1 MYIYIHIYD
10 HIFDKTLK
18 KSKSSEQYDYLH
30 GKTAASFPHEF
41 FLKDFRYL
49 WHKYL
54 DKVKTI
60 SGKIISIFFQ
70 VF

>member
-1 MYIYIHIYD
+1 MATFLDQQSDQLNKVREHNVYIYIYIYD

-18 KSKSSEQYDYLH
+18 NSKSSEQYDYLH

-49 WHKYL
+49 
-54 DKVKTI
+54 
-60 SGKIISIFFQ
+60 
-70 VF
+70 